1 MLKRI
6 SNIFDHNRQ
15 VIKNM
20 LGAFLVKGASLV
32 VSLILLPM
40 YIRFFNDKT
49 SLGLWYTILSV
60 LNWVTL
66 FDLGLGHGLRNKL
79 PMAIEKKIWN
89 RLRASS
95 QQRMD

>member
-66 FDLGLGHGLRNKL
+66 FGIGSW
-79 PMAIEKKIWN
+79 IKK
-89 RLRASS
+89 
-95 QQRMD
+95 